1 MHLLEHFTTRDIVES
16 TDIIHSFNII
26 VMIIVFVVIVIMH
39 KGLGNAFDAC
49 ST

>member
-1 MHLLEHFTTRDIVES
+1 MHLLEHFTTRDTVES
-16 TDIIHSFNII
+16 TNIIHSFNII
-26 VMIIVFVVIVIMH
+26 VIVIVLVVIVIMH

>member
-1 MHLLEHFTTRDIVES
+1 MTRDTVES
-16 TDIIHSFNII
+16 TNIIHSFNIT
-26 VMIIVFVVIVIMH
+26 VMVIVVVGIVTTR